1 MHPALTNNK
10 CCLCNNKL
18 KMIGDGILQNV
29 IDGEGDSS
37 ICRNIIQHEISSVIR
52 SILLVSCFLFY
63 IVTFK
68 RLGSTDHHLGR
79 LVKK

>member
-29 IDGEGDSS
+29 IDSEGVNI
-37 ICRNIIQHEISSVIR
+37 ICRNIIQHEIPSVIR
-52 SILLVSCFLFY
+52 SILLASCFLFY

-68 RLGSTDHHLGR
+68 RLGSTDHHPDR
-79 LVKK
+79 FV